1 MIKSHLYAIQFTRY
15 SVVSLG
21 LAELLYSTML
31 SSVCQV
37 LFQIL
42 LNLFC
47 FSSNFIGLLGI
58 LLAALS
64 SAQISYHALFHLSST
79 NFTFFHLFLYGS
91 TAGYCLLLYIFVCF
105 ILYPLDFHFLLR
117 FSLIVSFFSDF
128 LTFTLD
134 RFRFPC

>member
-37 LFQIL
+37 LFSNSFEFVLFLVKLHRFARYFVGRSLERSDIL
-42 LNLFC
+42 PRPLPFVKHE
-47 FSSNFIGLLGI
+47 F
-58 LLAALS
+58 
-64 SAQISYHALFHLSST
+64 Y
-79 NFTFFHLFLYGS
+79 FFHLFLYGS
-91 TAGYCLLLYIFVCF
+91 TADYCLLLYIFVRF
-105 ILYPLDFHFLLR
+105 IPFPLDFHFLLR